1 MAFNTSSRSVKEGV
15 NKAKLKFEIPNFRD
29 VVGKTRKGQA
39 ISSKQCDVGE
49 SKFALVIYPNGTQL
63 AEKGMMSAYLRNES
77 NHDVVVDFTIS
88 VEGGNT
94 ESWKNG
100 NILKISGYNVYNGY
114 NLKGRVNFMRSR
126 EVGTDL
132 KITVEVKLKWEDI
145 SGGVVEQ
152 NQVKSKDLV
161 QVDQAGLRE
170 KLKEARDEE
179 TRKESDEMKSRW
191 GAREPIGPPPV
202 PPPALNAGPP
212 PGGLA
217 ENRSSVAM
225 SWGSVQKTNR
235 ASSDRAS
242 AERGIK
248 VAPIVGKMP
257 WAKGTVGGRKSKFGP
272 PVEGGVPPPS
282 IVTSQPTLQAAP
294 GQDPP
299 HQDWGPP
306 PGIRSDWG
314 NINSYQVCTVGPSVL
329 NIFI

>member
-1 MAFNTSSRSVKEGV
+1 MTRRGRERSNDRSSERKERGSDEFNLGEWGKKPSTQREEG
-15 NKAKLKFEIPNFRD
+15 L
-29 VVGKTRKGQA
+29 
-39 ISSKQCDVGE
+39 
-49 SKFALVIYPNGTQL
+49 
-63 AEKGMMSAYLRNES
+63 
-77 NHDVVVDFTIS
+77 
-88 VEGGNT
+88 
-94 ESWKNG
+94 
-100 NILKISGYNVYNGY
+100 
-114 NLKGRVNFMRSR
+114 
-126 EVGTDL
+126 
-132 KITVEVKLKWEDI
+132 
-145 SGGVVEQ
+145 
-152 NQVKSKDLV
+152 
-161 QVDQAGLRE
+161 AGLRE

-299 HQDWGPP
+299 HQNWGPP
-306 PGIRSDWG
+306 PGHPGDLTTMAMAARVVIRMQ
-314 NINSYQVCTVGPSVL
+314 QVLPLDLLLLLCQSKSPRRQAATRQSTPSLQPRLTWRRCWPLLSSTCRSHWRL
-329 NIFI
+329 NLKASGCQSLDT

>member
-29 VVGKTRKGQA
+29 VVGKTRKGQV
-39 ISSKQCDVGE
+39 ISSKQFDVGE

-132 KITVEVKLKWEDI
+132 KITVEVKLKWEDV

-152 NQVKSKDLV
+152 NQVNSKDLV
-161 QVDQAGLRE
+161 QVEERLGG
-170 KLKEARDEE
+170 KLEQMGGKLEQMEQR
-179 TRKESDEMKSRW
+179 MKTFVRGELAKVKATSIP
-191 GAREPIGPPPV
+191 ECPV
-202 PPPALNAGPP
+202 CFLQLKTPKKI
-212 PGGLA
+212 
-217 ENRSSVAM
+217 
-225 SWGSVQKTNR
+225 VQCL
-235 ASSDRAS
+235 
-242 AERGIK
+242 K
-248 VAPIVGKMP
+248 VGV
-257 WAKGTVGGRKSKFGP
+257 FGP
-272 PVEGGVPPPS
+272 DFVSP
-282 IVTSQPTLQAAP
+282 ITSTK
-294 GQDPP
+294 
-299 HQDWGPP
+299 
-306 PGIRSDWG
+306 S
-314 NINSYQVCTVGPSVL
+314 
-329 NIFI
+329 

>member
-1 MAFNTSSRSVKEGV
+1 MVPPPPTAVESAREEINRKLEERLEEKRRGRNSGRDQERSRSRSRSKERSRRGRERSSERKERGFWNIFQAFNFGMFCECKKFLLSGSDEFNLGEWVKKPSTQREEG
-15 NKAKLKFEIPNFRD
+15 L
-29 VVGKTRKGQA
+29 
-39 ISSKQCDVGE
+39 
-49 SKFALVIYPNGTQL
+49 
-63 AEKGMMSAYLRNES
+63 
-77 NHDVVVDFTIS
+77 
-88 VEGGNT
+88 
-94 ESWKNG
+94 
-100 NILKISGYNVYNGY
+100 
-114 NLKGRVNFMRSR
+114 
-126 EVGTDL
+126 
-132 KITVEVKLKWEDI
+132 
-145 SGGVVEQ
+145 
-152 NQVKSKDLV
+152 
-161 QVDQAGLRE
+161 AGLRE

-179 TRKESDEMKSRW
+179 TRKEAADEMKSRW

-202 PPPALNAGPP
+202 PPPAAGPP

-225 SWGSVQKTNR
+225 SWGTGKAGNR
-235 ASSDRAS
+235 ASADRAS

-314 NINSYQVCTVGPSVL
+314 NMNNYQV
-329 NIFI
+329 